1 VEDRDALR
9 AGIADGTIDA
19 IATDHAPHAVEEK
32 EAEFDQAPPGTI
44 GLETALAAVITNLMD
59 PGLMPLSR
67 AIEAMSTSPARILGA
82 ADHGGPI
89 EPGRPANLVAF
100 DPEADWVVEAPFASR
115 SRNSAFLG
123 KRLRGKV
130 VHTLYRGRLVVADGK
145 AQR

>member
-1 VEDRDALR
+1 
-9 AGIADGTIDA
+9 
-19 IATDHAPHAVEEK
+19 
-32 EAEFDQAPPGTI
+32 
-44 GLETALAAVITNLMD
+44 
-59 PGLMPLSR
+59 
-67 AIEAMSTSPARILGA
+67 MSTAPARILGA
-82 ADHGGPI
+82 ADQGGPI